1 MTLFIVL
8 TALFIYVL
16 ATNEITRLHKA
27 YLVFHFLMMLWPFF
41 IYLVN
46 ITFSL
51 RLEWAFLKIAFIGM
65 SFASL
70 AWLNFSVFL
79 TGMVDHLKKR
89 TVWLAA
95 LPTVLSAA
103 IVIINP
109 NYLFVSISE
118 RGWVDR
124 LFGPLF
130 WILVIIQVLYA
141 FTAVGLMLHTWR
153 KTQDKMF
160 KEQLSLC
167 LIGCMFFCTFAIADI
182 LINVIISS
190 KTVIPALTSMGTVLA
205 MVCFIVALTNYDL
218 VKIVSIARREI
229 IDNMAIGI
237 VVLSNED
244 IIVGHNP
251 SASRF
256 LELESG
262 QAFNL
267 NQLLE
272 SMDDQDFRQNFMQT
286 YKTGEFQSL
295 QTEVTLENPLKRRVL
310 INVGKIEGT
319 GKKVLGR
326 IISLTDITELNNLLE
341 EISQKNITLKQQN
354 EELIKVQE
362 ELYRMEQS
370 RRNLLSNISHDLR
383 SPMTLIQG
391 YLQAIIEGIINEPVQ
406 QNKYLKMIYAKA
418 VMLTRLIDDLF
429 HLSQLESRQIS
440 YKFSLVPADQLVTK
454 FYSDC
459 QLETISAGTNVVL
472 QIQPFGT
479 SSNLSYPM
487 VNVDADRLEQVFV
500 NLMSNAIKHVGDN
513 GEIMIN
519 LEPVEEGRICKE
531 VLIAVK
537 DNGVGIIDE
546 DIPYVFDRFYKG
558 RDSER
563 VESFGIGLAIAKEI
577 VAIHNGQ
584 IWVESQIGQGST
596 FYIKLPV
603 ISAASA

>member
-46 ITFSL
+46 ITFNL

-65 SFASL
+65 SFASF
-70 AWLNFSVFL
+70 AWLNFSLFL
-79 TGMVDHLKKR
+79 TGWVDQLKKR

-95 LPTVLSAA
+95 LPAVLSATIA
-103 IVIINP
+103 IVNP
-109 NYLFVSISE
+109 SYLFVSIGE

-130 WILVIIQVLYA
+130 WVLVIIQVLYA
-141 FTAVGLMLHTWR
+141 FIAVGLMLRTWQ

-167 LIGCMFFCTFAIADI
+167 LIGCMFFCTFVIADL
-182 LINVIISS
+182 LINVVFNS
-190 KTVIPALTSMGTVLA
+190 KTVIPALTSMGIVLG
-205 MVCFIVALTNYDL
+205 MVCFIVAITNYDL

-251 SASRF
+251 SANRF

-267 NQLLE
+267 SQLLE
-272 SMDDQDFRQNFMQT
+272 SMDDQDFRHNFMQT

-295 QTEVTLENPLKRRVL
+295 QAEVTLGNSLERRVL
-310 INVGKIEGT
+310 INIGKIEGNSN
-319 GKKVLGR
+319 KVLGR
-326 IISLTDITELNNLLE
+326 TITLTDITELNNLLD

-354 EELIKVQE
+354 QELINVQD

-391 YLQAIIEGIINEPVQ
+391 YLQAIIEGIIDEPLQ
-406 QNKYLKMIYAKA
+406 QNKYLKMIYSKA

-429 HLSQLESRQIS
+429 HLSQLESRQIP
-440 YKFSLVPADQLVTK
+440 YEISLVPADQLITK
-454 FYSDC
+454 FYGDC
-459 QLETISAGTNVVL
+459 ELDAISSGINVVL
-472 QIQPFGT
+472 RIQPFGT

-500 NLMSNAIKHVGDN
+500 NLMSNAIKHMGNN
-513 GEIMIN
+513 GEITIS
-519 LEPVEEGRICKE
+519 LEPVVEGLICKE

-537 DNGVGIIDE
+537 DNGVGIIEE
-546 DIPYVFDRFYKG
+546 DIPYVFDRFYRG
-558 RDSER
+558 RDCER
-563 VESFGIGLAIAKEI
+563 AESHGIGLAIAKEI

-603 ISAASA
+603 ISSAST